1 MNRSLHWTYG
11 GFQEAR
17 GSTVGREWYVENI
30 FEELDVAE
38 EWFYDEE
45 TKMIYYSPNGT
56 LPSQVSL

>member
-17 GSTVGREWYVENI
+17 GSTAGREWYVENV

-45 TKMIYYSPNGT
+45 TKIIYYSPNGT